1 MKNKLLWL
9 EFHNIF
15 KFIYM
20 FYNTKSDI
28 FIKFGT
34 CNYLTQ
40 IFTIRNIFILH
51 LYIIIINKSAKWH
64 CGHDTSIN
72 KM

>member
-1 MKNKLLWL
+1 MFLYTIQKVIFLTNL
-9 EFHNIF
+9 EIA
-15 KFIYM
+15 IP
-20 FYNTKSDI
+20 I
-28 FIKFGT
+28 
-34 CNYLTQ
+34 Q

-64 CGHDTSIN
+64 CGRDTSIN